1 MDLSVIIPFVG
12 EYPQVLF
19 TIQSVAQNLIN
30 TNIDFEIIAVNN
42 YCDYVKAQA
51 ENIINIQQSKLIKKL
66 NSENIKKA
74 YKAIMP
80 TFEDRSGEAIKASA
94 KINPWLKYFE
104 YKDRLSHW
112 QAKRH
117 GVNNSSGDYILF
129 VDAHT
134 IPSHNAIPSMYEEF
148 ISGYDKSGTMHLPLT
163 YKILESHRLI
173 YKLKIENK
181 YFYSYSF
188 TPFRQANDPYEVPC
202 MSTCGMIISR
212 KLYDSIGGWPTG
224 LGIYGGGE
232 NFLNYVL
239 AVTGYNKF
247 IYPFGTLFHHG
258 EKRDYHYIGDDFIRN
273 RMIAHY
279 LFGGIDLLRKFTSVC
294 KGRETVLNVLRES
307 VIKGHRKQRNLIK
320 SQQVINIEDWASN
333 WVEIEKA

>member
-1 MDLSVIIPFVG
+1 MDLSIICPFVG

-19 TIQSVAQNLIN
+19 TIQSIAQNLIE

-51 ENIINIQQSKLIKKL
+51 ENIIAIQSNKLEKEL
-66 NSENIKKA
+66 NSENIKNA

-80 TFEDRSGEAIKASA
+80 TFEDKSGEVIKASA
-94 KINPWLKYFE
+94 RINPWLKYLE
-104 YKDRLSHW
+104 YKDILSHW
-112 QAKRH
+112 QAKRY
-117 GVNNSSGDYILF
+117 GVENSSGRYILF

-134 IPSHNAIPSMYEEF
+134 IPSHNAISGMYKEF
-148 ISGYDKSGTMHLPLT
+148 ITGYDKLGTIHLPLT

-173 YKLKIENK
+173 YKIKIENK

-188 TPFRQANDPYEVPC
+188 TPFRDFHEPYEVPC
-202 MSTCGMIISR
+202 MSTCGMMISR
-212 KLYDSIGGWPTG
+212 DLYNSIGGWPTG

-232 NFLNYVL
+232 NFLNYTL
-239 AVTGYNKF
+239 AVIGKNKY

-258 EKRDYHYIGDDFIRN
+258 ERRDYHYIGDDFIRN

-279 LFGGIDLLRKFTSVC
+279 LFGGIDLLKNFTSIC

-307 VIKGHRKQRNLIK
+307 VIEEHKFQRSIIK
-320 SQQVINIEDWASN
+320 AQQVTRIENWAKY
-333 WVEIEKA
+333 WL